1 MHTRIKQCTCLW
13 HIYTHN
19 FHLNMHV
26 MSHTSMYI
34 FDSLCD
40 MISYTIFLC
49 QWEIAYF
56 IFKWTRNMGPVLC
69 HRNNTE
75 NNSKIVS
82 YPLISKWQKSINLQ
96 WIFCYLFQVNLKIH
110 AYFIHNWITLL
121 SNFNFLHPPKWVVR
135 SLDRIVPSLG
145 FNCSLYSCL

>member
-1 MHTRIKQCTCLW
+1 MHMPVTYLHTISSWTC
-13 HIYTHN
+13 
-19 FHLNMHV
+19 
-26 MSHTSMYI
+26 MYVYI
-34 FDSLCD
+34 WFTMWYELLYHFFWS
-40 MISYTIFLC
+40 
-49 QWEIAYF
+49 QWEIACC
-56 IFKWTRNMGPVLC
+56 IFKWIRNMGPVLC

-96 WIFCYLFQVNLKIH
+96 WIFCYPFQVNIKIH
-110 AYFIHNWITLL
+110 AYMIHNWITLL
-121 SNFNFLHPPKWVVR
+121 HNFNSLHPPKWVVW